1 VLNFIGD
8 NASPALESKPH
19 LHELDLITG
28 KGKTVNVINKITCA
42 WEKVAIRLHFEGH
55 DISRIRRDER
65 QAEDAC
71 RTMFTE
77 WLEGKGRTPTTW
89 GTVIQA
95 LNEARQGELAKD
107 LEDVL
112 DTIATK

>member
-1 VLNFIGD
+1 M
-8 NASPALESKPH
+8 
-19 LHELDLITG
+19 
-28 KGKTVNVINKITCA
+28 NVIDKTACA

-55 DISRIRRDER
+55 DISRIRRNER

-89 GTVIQA
+89 GTVLQA
-95 LNEARQGELAKD
+95 LNEARQGELAND
-107 LEDVL
+107 LEEVL
-112 DTIATK
+112 DTLLQQNEIDYYAPHCELFILLCCI

>member
-1 VLNFIGD
+1 MLFLIGED
-8 NASPALESKPH
+8 ASRALESKPH
-19 LHELDLITG
+19 LHELDLFTG
-28 KGKTVNVINKITCA
+28 KGKTVNVIDKTACA

-55 DISRIRRDER
+55 NISRIKRNER

-95 LNEARQGELAKD
+95 LNEARQGELAED
-107 LEDVL
+107 LEEVL
-112 DTIATK
+112 VTK